1 MTADEIA
8 ALLREAV
15 RAVQVPATMPDYDAH
30 PMRLALIDAKV
41 ATAKAAQA
49 NSFDA
54 SFAGAVDAI
63 VAMEGAEAEA
73 KRAVAYWT
81 RIQAELTRSA
91 AQAREALR
99 AGLVACGDPGA
110 AIAESKHH
118 VATLRLNGAKAA
130 EITDEKALPDDCW
143 RMKREPDK
151 ALIKARLNRGDDI
164 PGAVLVTA
172 PSSLV
177 ITSKEK

>member
-8 ALLREAV
+8 AALREDI

-30 PMRLALIDAKV
+30 PMRRALIDAKCERNK
-41 ATAKAAQA
+41 TAQA

-54 SFAGAVDAI
+54 TMSAAVDAI
-63 VAMEGAEAEA
+63 VAMEAAEAEA
-73 KRAVAYWT
+73 KRAVADWT
-81 RIQAELTRSA
+81 RVQADCTRGA
-91 AQAREALR
+91 AQLREAMRVAL
-99 AGLVACGDPGA
+99 AACGDPGA

-118 VATLRLNGAKAA
+118 RATLRVNGAKSA
-130 EITDEKALPDDCW
+130 EIIDEKALPADCF

-151 ALIKARLNRGDDI
+151 ALIKARLARGDDI
-164 PGAVLVTA
+164 PGAVLVQT
-172 PSSLV
+172 PPSLV

>member
-8 ALLREAV
+8 AALREDI
-15 RAVQVPATMPDYDAH
+15 RAVQVPATMADYDAH
-30 PMRLALIDAKV
+30 PMRLALIAAKV
-41 ATAKAAQA
+41 ATSKAAQA

-54 SFAGAVDAI
+54 SFTGTLDAI
-63 VAMEGAEAEA
+63 VALEDAETEA
-73 KRAVAYWT
+73 KRAVTYWT
-81 RIQAELTRSA
+81 RVQAELTRGA

-99 AGLVACGDPGA
+99 AGLAACGDPGA

-118 VATLRLNGAKAA
+118 RATLRANGARSA
-130 EITDEKALPDDCW
+130 EITDEKALPDGFW
-143 RMKREPDK
+143 RMKLEPDK
-151 ALIKARLNRGDDI
+151 ALIKARLARGDDI

-172 PSSLV
+172 PPSLV

>member
-8 ALLREAV
+8 AALREAV
-15 RAVQVPATMPDYDAH
+15 RAVQVPATMPDYDFH
-30 PMRLALIDAKV
+30 RMRRALINAKCER
-41 ATAKAAQA
+41 TRTGEA
-49 NSFDA
+49 NSFEA
-54 SFAGAVDAI
+54 TLSATLDAI
-63 VAMEGAEAEA
+63 VAMEAAETEA
-73 KRAVAYWT
+73 KRAVMDLT
-81 RIQAELTRSA
+81 RVQAELTRGA

-99 AGLVACGDPGA
+99 VGLAACGDPGA

-118 VATLRLNGAKAA
+118 RATLRVNGAKSA

-151 ALIKARLNRGDDI
+151 SLIKARLNRGEDI

-172 PSSLV
+172 PPSLV

>member
-8 ALLREAV
+8 AALREDI

-30 PMRLALIDAKV
+30 PMRLALIGAKCERNKTV
-41 ATAKAAQA
+41 QA

-54 SFAGAVDAI
+54 PLSAAVDAI
-63 VAMEGAEAEA
+63 IAMEAAEAQA
-73 KRAVAYWT
+73 KRAVEDWT
-81 RIQAELTRSA
+81 RVQADCTRGA
-91 AQAREALR
+91 AQLREAMRVALT
-99 AGLVACGDPGA
+99 ACGDPGA

-118 VATLRLNGAKAA
+118 RATLRANGAKSA
-130 EITDEKALPDDCW
+130 EITDEKALPDDCF
-143 RMKREPDK
+143 RIKREPDK
-151 ALIKARLNRGDDI
+151 ALIKARLAKGDKI
-164 PGAVLVTA
+164 KGAVLVTA

>member
-8 ALLREAV
+8 AALREAV

-30 PMRLALIDAKV
+30 PMRLALIAAKV

-54 SFAGAVDAI
+54 SFTGTLDAI
-63 VAMEGAEAEA
+63 VAMEDAETEA
-73 KRAVAYWT
+73 KRAVTYWT
-81 RIQAELTRSA
+81 RVQAELTRGA

-99 AGLVACGDPGA
+99 AGLVDCGDPGA

-118 VATLRLNGAKAA
+118 RATLRANGAKSA

-143 RMKREPDK
+143 RTKREPDK

-164 PGAVLVTA
+164 PGAVLTQA
-172 PSSLV
+172 PPSLV

>member
-8 ALLREAV
+8 ATLREAV
-15 RAVQVPATMPDYDAH
+15 RAVEVPATMPDYDAH

-54 SFAGAVDAI
+54 TFTGTLDAI
-63 VAMEGAEAEA
+63 VSLECAEAEA

-81 RIQAELTRSA
+81 RVQAELTRGA

-99 AGLVACGDPGA
+99 AGLAACGDPGT

-118 VATLRLNGAKAA
+118 RATLRANGAKSA

-151 ALIKARLNRGDDI
+151 ALIKARLARGDDI
-164 PGAVLVTA
+164 PGAVLITA
-172 PSSLV
+172 PPSLV

>member
-1 MTADEIA
+1 MTAEEIA

-15 RAVQVPATMPDYDAH
+15 RAVHVPATMEDYDAH

-41 ATAKAAQA
+41 AMAKTAQA

-54 SFAGAVDAI
+54 TFSGAVDAI
-63 VAMEGAEAEA
+63 VSLEGAEAEA
-73 KRAVAYWT
+73 KRAVEYWT
-81 RIQAELTRSA
+81 RVQAQLTRGA

-99 AGLVACGDPGA
+99 VGLAECGDPGA

-118 VATLRLNGAKAA
+118 RATLRANGAKSA
-130 EITDEKALPDDCW
+130 EITDEKALPDDCF
-143 RMKREPDK
+143 RTKREPDK
-151 ALIKARLNRGDDI
+151 ALIKARLARGDDI

-172 PSSLV
+172 PPSLV

>member
-1 MTADEIA
+1 MTAENIA
-8 ALLREAV
+8 ALLRAEM
-15 RAVQVPATMPDYDAH
+15 RALHVPETMKDYDAH

-41 ATAKAAQA
+41 AQAKAAQA
-49 NSFDA
+49 NSFDG
-54 SFAGAVDAI
+54 SLSGALDAI
-63 VAMEGAEAEA
+63 VALENAEAEA
-73 KRAVAYWT
+73 KRAVTYWT
-81 RIQAELTRSA
+81 RVQAELTHGA
-91 AQAREALR
+91 AKAREALR
-99 AGLVACGDPGA
+99 VALAECGDPGA

-118 VATLRLNGAKAA
+118 RATLRANGAKSA

-172 PSSLV
+172 PPSLV
-177 ITSKEK
+177 LTSKEK

>member
-1 MTADEIA
+1 MTAEEIA
-8 ALLREAV
+8 ATLREAV
-15 RAVQVPATMPDYDAH
+15 RAVEVPVTMPDYDAH
-30 PMRLALIDAKV
+30 PMRRTLIDAKCERN
-41 ATAKAAQA
+41 KAAQA

-54 SFAGAVDAI
+54 TMSAAVDAI
-63 VAMEGAEAEA
+63 VAMESAEAQA
-73 KRAVAYWT
+73 KRAVADWT
-81 RIQAELTRSA
+81 RVQADCTRGA
-91 AQAREALR
+91 AQLREAMRVALT
-99 AGLVACGDPGA
+99 ACGDPGA

-118 VATLRLNGAKAA
+118 RATLRANGAKSA

-143 RMKREPDK
+143 RIKREPDK
-151 ALIKARLNRGDDI
+151 ALIKARLNRGEDI

>member
-8 ALLREAV
+8 AALREAV
-15 RAVQVPATMPDYDAH
+15 RAVQVPATMPNYDAH

-54 SFAGAVDAI
+54 TFSGALGAI
-63 VAMEGAEAEA
+63 VSLEAAEAEA
-73 KRAVAYWT
+73 KRAVEYWT
-81 RIQAELTRSA
+81 RVQADCTRGA
-91 AQAREALR
+91 AQLREAMRVAL
-99 AGLVACGDPGA
+99 AACGDPGA

-118 VATLRLNGAKAA
+118 RATLRLNGAKSA
-130 EITDEKALPDDCW
+130 EITDEATLPDDCW
-143 RMKREPDK
+143 RIKREPDK
-151 ALIKARLNRGDDI
+151 AYIKSRLAKGDKI
-164 PGAVLVTA
+164 KGAILVTA
-172 PSSLV
+172 PPSLV

>member
-8 ALLREAV
+8 ATLREAV
-15 RAVQVPATMPDYDAH
+15 RAVQVPATMEDYDAH
-30 PMRLALIDAKV
+30 PMRLALIAAKV
-41 ATAKAAQA
+41 ATSKAAQA

-54 SFAGAVDAI
+54 SFTGTLDAI
-63 VAMEGAEAEA
+63 VALEAAEAEA
-73 KRAVAYWT
+73 KRAAEYWT
-81 RIQAELTRSA
+81 RVQAELTRGA

-99 AGLVACGDPGA
+99 AGLAECGDPGA

-118 VATLRLNGAKAA
+118 RATLRLNGAKSA

-143 RMKREPDK
+143 RIKFEPDK
-151 ALIKARLNRGDDI
+151 ALIKARLNRGEDI
-164 PGAVLVTA
+164 PGAVLVIA
-172 PSSLV
+172 PPSLV

>member
-1 MTADEIA
+1 MTAEAIA
-8 ALLREAV
+8 ATLREAV

-54 SFAGAVDAI
+54 SLSGALDAI
-63 VAMEGAEAEA
+63 VALEGAEAEA
-73 KRAVAYWT
+73 KRAVTYWT
-81 RIQAELTRSA
+81 RVQAELTRGA

-99 AGLVACGDPGA
+99 AGLAECGDPGA

-118 VATLRLNGAKAA
+118 RATLRVNGAKSA
-130 EITDEKALPDDCW
+130 EITDEKALPKDCF
-143 RMKREPDK
+143 RVKREPDK
-151 ALIKARLNRGDDI
+151 ALIKARLAKGDKI
-164 PGAVLVTA
+164 KGAVLVTA
-172 PSSLV
+172 PPSLV

>member
-1 MTADEIA
+1 MTAEEIA
-8 ALLREAV
+8 AALREAV

-30 PMRLALIDAKV
+30 PMRRTLIDAKCERNK
-41 ATAKAAQA
+41 TAQA

-54 SFAGAVDAI
+54 TFTGTLDAI
-63 VAMEGAEAEA
+63 ISLEDAEAEA
-73 KRAVAYWT
+73 KRAVTYWT
-81 RIQAELTRSA
+81 RVQADCTRGA
-91 AQAREALR
+91 AQLREALR
-99 AGLVACGDPGA
+99 VALTDCGDPGA

-118 VATLRLNGAKAA
+118 RATLRLNGAKSA

-151 ALIKARLNRGDDI
+151 AYIKSRLAKGDKI
-164 PGAVLVTA
+164 KGAVLVTA
-172 PSSLV
+172 PPSLV

>member
-8 ALLREAV
+8 AALREDI

-41 ATAKAAQA
+41 ATGKAAQA

-54 SFAGAVDAI
+54 TFTGALDAI
-63 VAMEGAEAEA
+63 VALEDAETEA
-73 KRAVAYWT
+73 KRAVTYWT
-81 RIQAELTRSA
+81 RVQAQLTRGA

-99 AGLVACGDPGA
+99 VGLVDCGDPGA

-118 VATLRLNGAKAA
+118 RATLRANGAKSA

-151 ALIKARLNRGDDI
+151 AYIKSRLAKGDKI
-164 PGAVLVTA
+164 KGAILVTA
-172 PSSLV
+172 PASLV

>member
-8 ALLREAV
+8 AQLREAV
-15 RAVQVPATMPDYDAH
+15 RAVQVPATMADYDAH
-30 PMRLALIDAKV
+30 PMRLALIAAKV
-41 ATAKAAQA
+41 ATSKAAQA

-54 SFAGAVDAI
+54 TFTGALDAI
-63 VAMEGAEAEA
+63 VALEDAETEA
-73 KRAVAYWT
+73 KRAVTYWT
-81 RIQAELTRSA
+81 RVQAELTRGA

-99 AGLVACGDPGA
+99 AGLAGCGDPGA

-118 VATLRLNGAKAA
+118 RATLRANGAKSA

-151 ALIKARLNRGDDI
+151 ALIKARLARGDDI
-164 PGAVLVTA
+164 PGAVLVQA
-172 PSSLV
+172 PPSLV
-177 ITSKEK
+177 VTSKEK

>member
-1 MTADEIA
+1 MTAEEIA
-8 ALLREAV
+8 AALREAV
-15 RAVQVPATMPDYDAH
+15 RAVQVPATMPDYGAH
-30 PMRLALIDAKV
+30 PMRLALIAAKC
-41 ATAKAAQA
+41 ATSKAAQA

-54 SFAGAVDAI
+54 SFTGALDAI
-63 VAMEGAEAEA
+63 VALEAAEAEA
-73 KRAVAYWT
+73 KRAVTYWT
-81 RIQAELTRSA
+81 RVQAELTRGA

-99 AGLVACGDPGA
+99 AGLAGCGDPGA

-118 VATLRLNGAKAA
+118 RATLRANGAKSA

-143 RMKREPDK
+143 RIKFEPDK
-151 ALIKARLNRGDDI
+151 AYIKSRLARGKDI

-172 PSSLV
+172 PPSLV

>member
-1 MTADEIA
+1 MTADEIVA
-8 ALLREAV
+8 TLREAV
-15 RAVQVPATMPDYDAH
+15 RAVQVPATMPDYDAY
-30 PMRLALIDAKV
+30 PMRLALIKAKC
-41 ATAKAAQA
+41 ATNKAAQA

-54 SFAGAVDAI
+54 TFTGTLDAI
-63 VAMEGAEAEA
+63 ISLEDAEAEA

-81 RIQAELTRSA
+81 RVQAELTRGA

-99 AGLVACGDPGA
+99 VGLAACGDPGA

-118 VATLRLNGAKAA
+118 RATLRANGAKSA
-130 EITDEKALPDDCW
+130 EINDEKALPDDCF
-143 RMKREPDK
+143 RTKREPDK

-172 PSSLV
+172 PPSLV